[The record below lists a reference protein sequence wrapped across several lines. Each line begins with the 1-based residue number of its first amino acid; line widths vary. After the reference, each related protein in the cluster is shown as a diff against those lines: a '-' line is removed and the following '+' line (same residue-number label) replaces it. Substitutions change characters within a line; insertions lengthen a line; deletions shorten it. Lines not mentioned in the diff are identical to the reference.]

1 MMGTLFSHSRL
12 AYVLFFCQL
21 LICFFLIQPSRWHF
35 FAPPCQTLLHIFI
48 VIWMRNGKR
57 EKTTSKLSSNRNRK
71 RQRICDEFIQAA
83 IHLAR
88 LKSRILWAATKLHS
102 HMHAVTLQLD
112 FIHDGVIITT
122 RPSALKR
129 QLSRLLSLAGFSLFR
144 QAVYIRRG
152 KYKSDQNE
160 IITS

>member
-1 MMGTLFSHSRL
+1 MGTLFSHSRL

-21 LICFFLIQPSRWHF
+21 LICFFSHTAEPLAF

-48 VIWMRNGKR
+48 VIWKRDGKR
-57 EKTTSKLSSNRNRK
+57 EKTTSKLSSHRNRK
-71 RQRICDEFIQAA
+71 RQRICDKFIQAA
-83 IHLAR
+83 IHLAS
-88 LKSRILWAATKLHS
+88 LKSRIILRAATKRHP

-129 QLSRLLSLAGFSLFR
+129 QLSLAFSRSLAFR
-144 QAVYIRRG
+144 YLD
-152 KYKSDQNE
+152 KPC
-160 IITS
+160 T